1 MRSAVQT
8 LAMTIASVSP
18 DVGTARVARG
28 SLLEEA
34 VRLLRLDP
42 VRLPLDVLHHLIV
55 PGLGEHGL
63 EVRRVALLGV
73 DGLTVHRVHLVGVH
87 PDLAIERELRDL
99 EPALAL
105 RDEHVEALDQLD
117 DLLAIQLARVL
128 VQLRLVRLLRVL
140 ALVVAPFQPPHVG
153 PMRRGGIVV
162 PEQVERGRDP
172 LVEKPLDRLGRHL
185 AGLHDAQQPVV
196 PRAEMEG
203 LFLEHRAHGARQRIE
218 RGHRQHLQLELPV
231 PVDELGVGEEVE
243 PRGDDLIEGA
253 EQPLTLVGAAL
264 QQLRGLA
271 LPFVAEVRAQEV
283 GHLPPVAHLLR
294 HHPHEG
300 EQVVVGGRMTQQAPL
315 LLHGCEL
322 GVALVD
328 DQVEQRV
335 ADTLIRD
342 VHHAGPLAL
351 APVVPELDVRHLR
364 VPELGLELKVT
375 ELTLGQADRVLPVA
389 EVVDPVVEVV
399 QLADHQ
405 WLLWARD
412 APMRRCASGVANS
425 SICCA
430 SSRSSIADNERCS
443 LRYSASLARRTASGG
458 WLAHSRASARA
469 SACSRSCG
477 TTRSNSPSASASAAG
492 TMRALHTSSSAVDG
506 PTSRGRKKLPPQSGT
521 SPSLWNTCPM
531 DA

>member
-1 MRSAVQT
+1 MTSAVPT
-8 LAMTIASVSP
+8 LAMTRASVSP
-18 DVGTARVARG
+18 NVGTARARD

-162 PEQVERGRDP
+162 PKQVERGRDP

-243 PRGDDLIEGA
+243 PGGDDLVEGA
-253 EQPLTLVGAAL
+253 EQPLALVGAAL
-264 QQLRGLA
+264 EQLRGLA
-271 LPFVAEVRAQEV
+271 LSLVAE
-283 GHLPPVAHLLR
+283 
-294 HHPHEG
+294 
-300 EQVVVGGRMTQQAPL
+300 
-315 LLHGCEL
+315 
-322 GVALVD
+322 
-328 DQVEQRV
+328 
-335 ADTLIRD
+335 
-342 VHHAGPLAL
+342 
-351 APVVPELDVRHLR
+351 VRHLR
-364 VPELGLELKVT
+364 VPELGVELEVA

-389 EVVDPVVEVV
+389 EVIDPVVEVV

-412 APMRRCASGVANS
+412 VPMRRCASGVANS

-430 SSRSSIADNERCS
+430 SSSSSIAASGRCS